1 MIRQLLHSVRINVQI
16 LFRVDII
23 KHVRVLLKLGI
34 GGPLLLVRIVLDV
47 GLKSPEI
54 WDHKFFFEIR
64 SEASFSLSHLR
75 WGLIKHSNVVKATSD
90 GKILLFTVRI
100 YRPFFR
106 R

>member
-1 MIRQLLHSVRINVQI
+1 MIRQLLHRIGINRQI
-16 LFRVDII
+16 LLRMHSFKRI
-23 KHVRVLLKLGI
+23 RVLFKLGI

-54 WDHKFFFEIR
+54 WDHKFFFEIG